1 MNKLKIINNNEEAE
15 LNFEKITYLY
25 GQNGEKKEEIIQE
38 IFKYFNGT
46 KNSETI
52 IYYNNEE
59 IGKSYF
65 DIEIYNTIFD
75 VELELNDKKGTNLNE
90 SILNNINSVETIE
103 KIDIINFALQEI
115 IEKINEKMEFENYA
129 YEFESIDVNV
139 QQIVKNNIEISL
151 KVENKK
157 IRNIEKI
164 KLLLDLILSN
174 YKNNPKTKLIIFNN
188 IDVYINSD
196 DFKNLISLI
205 EKNYNIYEINFIFS
219 TSKIGFTN
227 ITEKNI
233 DSFNVINK
241 GIFNLKNIDES
252 SKFINE
258 NYPINKIFDNEEII
272 FVLNEIAQNIYSE
285 IKIVDIS
292 SNVIL
297 KMINKDYGI
306 LHKKIGSRKYTSIEC
321 FYLQHE

>member
-1 MNKLKIINNNEEAE
+1 MNKLKIINNNEETE

-38 IFKYFNGT
+38 IFKYFNGV

-90 SILNNINSVETIE
+90 SILHNVNSAETIE
-103 KIDIINFALQEI
+103 KLDIINFALQEI

-151 KVENKK
+151 KDENKK
-157 IRNIEKI
+157 IKNIEKI

-188 IDVYINSD
+188 IDNFISSD

-205 EKNYNIYEINFIFS
+205 EKNYNTYEINFIFS

-258 NYPINKIFDNEEII
+258 NYPINKIFENEEII
-272 FVLNEIAQNIYSE
+272 FVLNEIVQYIYSE
-285 IKIVDIS
+285 EKIADIS

-297 KMINKDYGI
+297 KMINVDYGV
-306 LHKKIGSRKYTSIEC
+306 LHKKIGNKKYTSIEC
-321 FYLQHE
+321 FYLQQE